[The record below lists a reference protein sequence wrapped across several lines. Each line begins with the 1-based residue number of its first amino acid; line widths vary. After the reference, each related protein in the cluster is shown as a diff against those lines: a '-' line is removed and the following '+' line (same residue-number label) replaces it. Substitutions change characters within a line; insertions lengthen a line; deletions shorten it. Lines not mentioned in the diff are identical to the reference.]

1 MYLILN
7 MEVYVSNKGR
17 ALIVVIGLLAAMSA
31 MVCYVMSKA
40 TAQDEKPQSMC
51 VTCHTQATPDII
63 AQWRESKHGKM
74 GLDCKGCH
82 ASEEG
87 KPGAT
92 KHFDGSFITAVV
104 SPKVCGKCHTKQEQE
119 FSASYHA
126 SAAKFIGSL
135 DNVIGEMIEGGPA
148 SNTGCKQCHG
158 STVKVGKDGALDAD
172 TWPNYGIGRIN
183 PDGSSGTCAACH
195 ARHTFTR
202 AQARE
207 PETCGKCHMGPDHPQ
222 KEIYEESKHGIAFK
236 ANHAKMNM
244 DSVTWVVGKDYTAAP
259 NCATCHMG
267 ATPAQESTHDV
278 GARISWTL
286 RPAVS
291 TKMPDWQARREG
303 MQGVCRQCHSVSY
316 INNFYKQY
324 DSAVN
329 LYNDKFGKPAKDIM
343 DQLHAEKLLTDTPF
357 DEPLEWTYY
366 LLWHH
371 DGRSARHGAAMSGP
385 DYVQWHGFFE
395 VSRRFYTEF
404 LPGVKALKPDL
415 VDKITSQDDHKWI
428 KGLPQEERAKIL
440 EFYKTRYGQ

>member
-1 MYLILN
+1 MAN
-7 MEVYVSNKGR
+7 RGR
-17 ALIVVIGLLAAMSA
+17 ALIAVIGLIAAIGAAALYLMA
-31 MVCYVMSKA
+31 RA
-40 TAQDEKPQSMC
+40 DAEDAKPQSAC
-51 VTCHTQATPDII
+51 IVCHTQSTPSVV

-74 GLDCKGCH
+74 NMDCKICH
-82 ASEEG
+82 AAEE
-87 KPGAT
+87 KDPGAL
-92 KHFDGSFITAVV
+92 KHFDGSFINPIV
-104 SPKVCGKCHTKQEQE
+104 SPKVCGKCHATEEKQ

-148 SNTGCKQCHG
+148 SNLGCKQCHG
-158 STVKVGKDGALDAD
+158 STIKIGKDGQPEAD

-183 PDGSSGTCAACH
+183 PDGSNGTCAACH
-195 ARHTFTR
+195 ARHTFSR
-202 AQARE
+202 AQVRE
-207 PETCGKCHMGPDHPQ
+207 PDTCGKCHMGPDHPQ
-222 KEIYEESKHGIAFK
+222 KEVYEESKHGLAFK
-236 ANHAKMNM
+236 ANHDKMNM
-244 DSVTWVVGKDYTAAP
+244 NSVEWVVGKDYTAAP
-259 NCATCHMG
+259 TCATCHMSASPG
-267 ATPAQESTHDV
+267 LESTHDV
-278 GARISWTL
+278 GARLSWTL

-291 TKMPDWQARREG
+291 TKMENWETKRET
-303 MQGVCRQCHSVSY
+303 MQGVCRQCHGQTYV
-316 INNFYKQY
+316 NNFYKQY

-357 DEPLEWTYY
+357 DEKLEWTYY

-404 LPGVKALKPDL
+404 LPEVKALRPDL

-428 KGLPQEERAKIL
+428 KGLPKEEREKIL
-440 EFYKTRYGQ
+440 EFYKTRYGE